1 MQCPECYSDNPR
13 ITPLIKPEHC
23 LKNHRQYVCSK
34 CGRCIC
40 AQVDQR
46 GKFRAKFPFRTL
58 EIAKLY
64 LRSAEVIHEKPCGI
78 YGLKSKN
85 GRKFYKI
92 FRDRMNLIDYLR
104 RNLDKTCDK
113 MRPLF
118 NTEIN
123 LPAEKGQVRRLTA
136 DEVSKYL
143 QERSK
148 TEI

>member
-1 MQCPECYSDNPR
+1 
-13 ITPLIKPEHC
+13 
-23 LKNHRQYVCSK
+23 
-34 CGRCIC
+34 
-40 AQVDQR
+40 
-46 GKFRAKFPFRTL
+46 
-58 EIAKLY
+58 
-64 LRSAEVIHEKPCGI
+64 
-78 YGLKSKN
+78 
-85 GRKFYKI
+85 
-92 FRDRMNLIDYLR
+92 MNLIDYLR
-104 RNLDKTCDK
+104 KNLDKTCDK